1 MDTTPGVTQNR
12 NHALL
17 RREALEIVGGLG
29 WLRGLMATALGVV
42 TLGAT
47 LASVL
52 APHPDF
58 SPGTALAFG
67 GTVFALG
74 VLLISKL

>member
-1 MDTTPGVTQNR
+1 MDTTQTVAQNKS
-12 NHALL
+12 HALL
-17 RREALEIVGGLG
+17 RRETLEIVGGFG
-29 WLRGLMATALGVV
+29 RFRGLLATSLGVL

-67 GTVFALG
+67 VTVFGLG
-74 VLLISKL
+74 VFLISKL

>member
-1 MDTTPGVTQNR
+1 MDTTQGVTQNR
-12 NHALL
+12 SHALL
-17 RREALEIVGGLG
+17 RREALEVVGGLG
-29 WLRGLMATALGVV
+29 WLRGLMATALGVL

-58 SPGTALAFG
+58 SLGTALAFG
-67 GTVFALG
+67 GLVFALG